1 MEQHKQRLEM
11 QNASLAR
18 RLAAILY
25 DSLLILALM
34 FLVTLPFVGSRGG
47 EPVDP
52 GFLPYQFAL
61 VAVAWLFFAGF
72 WSRSGRT
79 LGMQAW
85 RISVVDYSGNTPSVA
100 AATVRFLAAIF
111 SWLPLGL
118 GFLWQLWDKEGLSW
132 HDRISGTRLVHHPKT

>member
-1 MEQHKQRLEM
+1 M

-34 FLVTLPFVGSRGG
+34 FLATLPYIGSRDG

-52 GFLPYQFAL
+52 GYLPYQL
-61 VAVAWLFFAGF
+61 TLLGVVWLFLAGF
-72 WSRSGRT
+72 WSYSGRT

-85 RISVVDYSGNTPSVA
+85 RLSVEDRNGKSPSLA
-100 AATVRFLAAIF
+100 SATVRFFAAIV
-111 SWLPLGL
+111 SWLPFGL
-118 GFLWQLWDKEGLSW
+118 GFLWQLWDKDGLTW
-132 HDRISGTRLVHHPKT
+132 HDRLSGTRLIHHPKR